1 MNAEVKW
8 TIRYLMTVGL
18 HGAYLFKGNFYEGV
32 TRVATS
38 PWALF
43 TTFTWYGF

>member
-1 MNAEVKW
+1 
-8 TIRYLMTVGL
+8 MTVGL
-18 HGAYLFKGNFYEGV
+18 HGAYLFKGNFYDGV
-32 TRVATS
+32 ARVPAS